1 MALFLPGFPFKTKK
15 QHEYPSKTTYP
26 IGALPARAAKI
37 FKKSRLL
44 SRAGGRRKLGQ
55 AFPSHLPEEMRHSRA
70 AHGSDACLQ
79 GFEAAYRLRGSASL
93 SFRKERPLGP
103 LPLGP
108 GLNKTTVLAWHWI
121 GHQRI
126 REPNIRSHTSMPLL
140 GVQNMEFVRDPL
152 CLCMQPQHKFDPD
165 FSAQKKSAL
174 RCRHVHSIIQDR
186 GRSP

>member
-1 MALFLPGFPFKTKK
+1 MALFLPGFPFKTKNNMSTLQK
-15 QHEYPSKTTYP
+15 QHTQLALCLREPQKYLRKAGSCRVREEKTGPGLSKPSARRDAALARGAR
-26 IGALPARAAKI
+26 IGRLP
-37 FKKSRLL
+37 S
-44 SRAGGRRKLGQ
+44 
-55 AFPSHLPEEMRHSRA
+55 
-70 AHGSDACLQ
+70 
-79 GFEAAYRLRGSASL
+79 RLRGSASL

-152 CLCMQPQHKFDPD
+152 CLCMQPQHKFDPV
-165 FSAQKKSAL
+165 FSAQKKSAR
-174 RCRHVHSIIQDR
+174 RCRHVHSIIQD
-186 GRSP
+186 